1 MAIVTIVNGDTQ
13 PVFNLDTQNGPVDPT
28 AAYPTGV
35 PTQPQGPKLDFFRL
49 VAANTM
55 ATQTGVNEF
64 VGNVIR
70 GIQQLGT
77 VAIYQIDTTA
87 LSVALYP
94 TGYSTAEILAAG
106 NVATVDGVNQLNTC
120 TNVGFKLTT

>member
-1 MAIVTIVNGDTQ
+1 MAIVTIVNGDSQ

-28 AAYPTGV
+28 TSYPSAT

-77 VAIYQIDTTA
+77 VAVYQVDTTA
-87 LSVALYP
+87 LSIALYP
-94 TGYSTAEILAAG
+94 TGYTTAQILEAG
-106 NVATVDGVNQLNTC
+106 NVAVVAGVNQLNSC
-120 TNVGFKLTT
+120 TNAGFKLTT

>member
-1 MAIVTIVNGDTQ
+1 MAIVTIVNGDSQ
-13 PVFNLDTQNGPVDPT
+13 PVFALDTLNGPVDPT
-28 AAYPTGV
+28 AAYPTAT

-70 GIQQLGT
+70 GIQQVGT
-77 VAIYQIDTTA
+77 VAIYQVDTTA
-87 LSVALYP
+87 LSIALYP
-94 TGYSTAEILAAG
+94 TGFTAAQILTAG
-106 NVATVDGVNQLNTC
+106 NVATVAGVNQLDSC
-120 TNVGFKLTT
+120 TNAGFKLTT

>member
-1 MAIVTIVNGDTQ
+1 MAIVTIVNGDSQ

-55 ATQTGVNEF
+55 ATQSGVNEF

-70 GIQQLGT
+70 GIQQIGT
-77 VAIYQIDTTA
+77 VAIYQVDTTA
-87 LSVALYP
+87 LSIALYP
-94 TGYSTAEILAAG
+94 TGFSTAEVLAAA
-106 NVATVDGVNQLNTC
+106 NVAAVLGTNQIDSV
-120 TNVGFKLTT
+120 TNVGMKLTT

>member
-1 MAIVTIVNGDTQ
+1 MAIVTIVNGDSQ

-28 AAYPTGV
+28 TSYPSAT

-77 VAIYQIDTTA
+77 VAVYQVDTTA
-87 LSVALYP
+87 LSIALYP
-94 TGYSTAEILAAG
+94 TGYTTAQILEAG
-106 NVATVDGVNQLNTC
+106 NVAVVAGVNQLNTC
-120 TNVGFKLTT
+120 TNAGFKLTT

>member
-1 MAIVTIVNGDTQ
+1 MAIVTIVNGDSQ

-28 AAYPTGV
+28 AAYPTSV

-55 ATQTGVNEF
+55 ATQSGVNEF

-70 GIQQLGT
+70 GIQQIGT
-77 VAIYQIDTTA
+77 VAIYQVDTTA
-87 LSVALYP
+87 LSIALYP
-94 TGYSTAEILAAG
+94 TGFSTAEVLAAA
-106 NVATVDGVNQLNTC
+106 NVAAVLGTNQIDSV
-120 TNVGFKLTT
+120 TNVGMKLTT

>member
-1 MAIVTIVNGDTQ
+1 MAIVTIVNGDSQ

-28 AAYPTGV
+28 TAYPTSV

-77 VAIYQIDTTA
+77 VAVYQVDTTA
-87 LSVALYP
+87 LSIALYP

-106 NVATVDGVNQLNTC
+106 NVATVAGVNQLDSC